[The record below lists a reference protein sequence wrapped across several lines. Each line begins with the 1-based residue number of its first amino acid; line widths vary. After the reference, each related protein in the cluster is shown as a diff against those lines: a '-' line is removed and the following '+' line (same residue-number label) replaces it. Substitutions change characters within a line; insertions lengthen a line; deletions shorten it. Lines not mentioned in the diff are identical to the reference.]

1 MLKITM
7 YLHEDVMNQQKVV
20 VAGLW
25 LWRVAHNARRW
36 DNSKA
41 VQFLS
46 EGDDDGVKFDFS
58 LSHSVEIQLGKPQS
72 HPVVQSAST
81 KANSRLHHV
90 WVSHMRPTFHYPE
103 VGLACETKLWQS
115 DHTFYNAN
123 ERFQLWNYVVECCNS
138 RNESSKMACKKNS
151 SSQVPTTCLIQ

>member
-72 HPVVQSAST
+72 HPVV
-81 KANSRLHHV
+81 
-90 WVSHMRPTFHYPE
+90 
-103 VGLACETKLWQS
+103 
-115 DHTFYNAN
+115 
-123 ERFQLWNYVVECCNS
+123 
-138 RNESSKMACKKNS
+138 
-151 SSQVPTTCLIQ
+151 